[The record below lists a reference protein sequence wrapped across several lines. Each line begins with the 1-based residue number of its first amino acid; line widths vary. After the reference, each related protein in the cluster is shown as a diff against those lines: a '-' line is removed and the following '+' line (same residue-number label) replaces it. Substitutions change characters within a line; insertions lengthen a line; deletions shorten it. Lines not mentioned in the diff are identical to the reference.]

1 MRIEDMISDTLKKSF
16 QLFKKDF
23 VTLII
28 GTVIALFLMIFIIT
42 IPPLIFGIYYLCAQL
57 ARGKKIQ
64 ISDIFK
70 GFNYFFTS
78 WGLFIV
84 AFFAVIIGFILLVI
98 PGILL
103 MILFQ
108 YAIAVAIIENK
119 GAINSLKRS
128 FAIGK
133 DNFGFTLVLWILI
146 AVISSIGSITRIGV
160 LLTIPF
166 TSLCLCVATMKLTGK
181 KSK

>member
-1 MRIEDMISDTLKKSF
+1 MRIEDMISDTFKKSF
-16 QLFKKDF
+16 QLFKNDF

-28 GTVIALFLMIFIIT
+28 GTAIALFLMIFIIT
-42 IPPLIFGIYYLCAQL
+42 IPPLVFGIYYLCAQL
-57 ARGKKIQ
+57 VRGKKIR

-78 WGLFIV
+78 WGLIIV
-84 AFFAVIIGFILLVI
+84 AFFAVIIGLILLVI

-119 GAINSLKRS
+119 GAISSLKRS

-133 DNFGFTLVLWILI
+133 DNFSFTLVLWILI
-146 AVISSIGSITRIGV
+146 TVISSIGGVTRIGI

-166 TSLCLCVATMKLTGK
+166 TSLCLCVATKKLTEK